1 MIRSYRGIILL
12 TVFLVIDCIL
22 IFWINTAPRT
32 AFVAA
37 PIGYEDRTLVTY
49 VLVGAA
55 AIAVLGAIMF
65 KSKPVPARFR

>member
-1 MIRSYRGIILL
+1 MIRGYRSIILL

-22 IFWINTAPRT
+22 ILWINTAPRT
-32 AFVAA
+32 AFIAA
-37 PIGYEDRTLVTY
+37 PIAIEDRTTITF

-55 AIAVLGAIMF
+55 VISVLAAIMF